1 MECTCGLA
9 GGPELGGPHMGGWGR
24 SPGTGWQRVDGPS
37 QGWRETPLERR
48 SRLVGA
54 LGPTVAPKGGTG
66 GGTGGKKGGRPEIT
80 HHYTITLTD
89 EYSRQGVG

>member
-1 MECTCGLA
+1 M
-9 GGPELGGPHMGGWGR
+9 GGPHMGGWGR
-24 SPGTGWQRVDGPS
+24 SPAQAGRGWTDPVRG
-37 QGWRETPLERR
+37 GETPLERR

-54 LGPTVAPKGGTG
+54 LGPTVAPKGGRG
-66 GGTGGKKGGRPEIT
+66 EEGKKEGRPEIT